1 MFIIR
6 IFLFYLKYK
15 FHKLEEL
22 IQAGDFNKPLEVF
35 QGETMYKLIFH
46 FFFLMVQS
54 LGSIAE

>member
-22 IQAGDFNKPLEVF
+22 IQVGDFNKPLEVF
-35 QGETMYKLIFH
+35 REKPCTNLFFI
-46 FFFLMVQS
+46 FFLMVQS
-54 LGSIAE
+54 FGSIAE